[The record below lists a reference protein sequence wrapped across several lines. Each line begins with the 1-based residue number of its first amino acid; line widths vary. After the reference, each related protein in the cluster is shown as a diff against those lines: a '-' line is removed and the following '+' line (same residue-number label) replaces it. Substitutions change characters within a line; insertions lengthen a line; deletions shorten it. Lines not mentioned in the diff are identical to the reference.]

1 MKLTIKNLST
11 TTSSGIALLKG
22 VDLTLKSGELAVIVG
37 PNGSG
42 KSTLAYTIMGH
53 PEYSIV
59 SGEIALGATDI
70 TSLAPEKKAE
80 LGLFLGF
87 QSPEEI
93 EGISFIEIMRLVVNK
108 KRPADQQL
116 SSIAFRELTNEL
128 AKRVRIKDFKPSRD
142 LNVGFSGGEKKKIE
156 ILQML
161 LLEPE
166 VIILDEPDSGLD
178 IDSIDTLAQTIN
190 TLKSNKKSI
199 IVISHHKELLSK
211 IHIDSVYVLKEKHI
225 SARHTP
231 DILESLYRHGFEDI
245 S

>member
-1 MKLTIKNLST
+1 MKLSIKNLST
-11 TTSSGIALLKG
+11 TTSSGIALLEG

-53 PEYSIV
+53 PEYSIT
-59 SGEIALGATDI
+59 SGKIALGTTDI

-108 KRPADQQL
+108 KRPSDQQL
-116 SSIAFRELTNEL
+116 SSIAFRELTKKL
-128 AKRVRIKDFKPSRD
+128 AKEVRIKNFKPSRD

-166 VIILDEPDSGLD
+166 VVILDEPDSGLD

-190 TLKSNKKSI
+190 TLKSNGKSI
-199 IVISHHKELLSK
+199 LVISHHKELLSK
-211 IHIDSVYVLKEKHI
+211 IHIDSVYILKEKRI
-225 SARHTP
+225 STRYTP
-231 DILESLYRHGFEDI
+231 DVLESLYEHGFEATA
-245 S
+245 